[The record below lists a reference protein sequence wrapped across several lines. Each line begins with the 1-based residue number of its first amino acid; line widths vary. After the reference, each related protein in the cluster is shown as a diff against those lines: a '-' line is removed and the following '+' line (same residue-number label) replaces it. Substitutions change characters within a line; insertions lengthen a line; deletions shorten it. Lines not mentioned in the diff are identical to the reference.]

1 MKIQIE
7 KLLNEAEDSLND
19 AEYLFKD
26 GRLKACSNR
35 SYYSMFYCVQ
45 ALLFNFEVFTK
56 THKGLQNQF
65 NLNFVKTGIFDEK
78 YGKIFQRGFDKR
90 QSTDYDYDYEISE
103 KEAKEFLDSAAEF
116 LDKIKNYLINIK

>member
-56 THKGLQNQF
+56 THKGL
-65 NLNFVKTGIFDEK
+65 
-78 YGKIFQRGFDKR
+78 
-90 QSTDYDYDYEISE
+90 
-103 KEAKEFLDSAAEF
+103 
-116 LDKIKNYLINIK
+116 